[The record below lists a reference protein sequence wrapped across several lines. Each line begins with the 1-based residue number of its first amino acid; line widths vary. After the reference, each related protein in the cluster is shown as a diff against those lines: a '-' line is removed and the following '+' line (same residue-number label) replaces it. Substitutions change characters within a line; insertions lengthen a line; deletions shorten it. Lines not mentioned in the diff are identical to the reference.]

1 MGNKHTSPGEV
12 DIEGLPIQPEDTDL
26 NGGHLSSQLDGKNGI
41 SGNETDFNT
50 SFQNENCDTIT
61 TEDDLDVNC
70 IQIATDDD
78 IHYSQIISSEELAQL
93 LSQSSA
99 EVQSR
104 GTNIDRLSLDV
115 SHLEDVHIIDA
126 LLGKYTPDR
135 DHFDTFLHKELS
147 KVEISVCALSKNKG
161 QPFASGLI
169 IAPDLILTSRSCIEN
184 IEITSVYIRVGFQLT
199 HYGLSYGSNIQ
210 AKYIVENNIYL
221 DYAII
226 RISEPIRHYVDIDIS
241 SNVVNDIIF
250 ISHPNGGPKRVT
262 VSNTLERNIFTSED
276 VKDKNSESV
285 MTSEFHDSFFSH
297 ANSICFDSHGKVYAL
312 YSVSS
317 TTGVVKAIFIS
328 TIVAE
333 SKIFAFLHLLKKKQK
348 SLKVNYNKY
357 YKSYCDL
364 KTILSPA
371 VDSKSD
377 GAISL
382 NGGMV
387 VNDNLLPPKLEVMV
401 TLEQDYYRII
411 PDGELQFLWLLG
423 KETIKIGNEL
433 RLCVYRSHGYS
444 VDSLRWAPWNLFAGP
459 ATTYRFDYNPEVG
472 ENSKPLSFDKDL
484 WDAVHKLRESIEMCW
499 LARLHLNKSLQ
510 HLYQSYSTENVLLD
524 STYILPRG
532 ESNAET
538 TPHDSDASYS
548 PPTRDVIEVVKRSSQ
563 STYLLKVAGDVKV
576 RGVKEYVKQ
585 QNHVL
590 TALRNVASSYRKLFD
605 ANSLNFVH
613 RTEITDWHE
622 KRNNKVVLINVSETV
637 KQ

>member
-1 MGNKHTSPGEV
+1 MNPW
-12 DIEGLPIQPEDTDL
+12 
-26 NGGHLSSQLDGKNGI
+26 
-41 SGNETDFNT
+41 
-50 SFQNENCDTIT
+50 
-61 TEDDLDVNC
+61 
-70 IQIATDDD
+70 
-78 IHYSQIISSEELAQL
+78 
-93 LSQSSA
+93 
-99 EVQSR
+99 
-104 GTNIDRLSLDV
+104 
-115 SHLEDVHIIDA
+115 
-126 LLGKYTPDR
+126 
-135 DHFDTFLHKELS
+135 
-147 KVEISVCALSKNKG
+147 
-161 QPFASGLI
+161 
-169 IAPDLILTSRSCIEN
+169 
-184 IEITSVYIRVGFQLT
+184 
-199 HYGLSYGSNIQ
+199 
-210 AKYIVENNIYL
+210 
-221 DYAII
+221 
-226 RISEPIRHYVDIDIS
+226 
-241 SNVVNDIIF
+241 
-250 ISHPNGGPKRVT
+250 
-262 VSNTLERNIFTSED
+262 
-276 VKDKNSESV
+276 
-285 MTSEFHDSFFSH
+285 TSEFHDSFFSH
-297 ANSICFDSHGKVYAL
+297 ANSICFDSHGKAYAL

-382 NGGMV
+382 NGGIV
-387 VNDNLLPPKLEVMV
+387 VNDNLLPPKLEVMI

-433 RLCVYRSHGYS
+433 RLCVYRSNGYS

-532 ESNAET
+532 ESNADS

-563 STYLLKVAGDVKV
+563 STFLLKVAGDVKV

-590 TALRNVASSYRKLFD
+590 TALRNVASTYRKLFD

-613 RTEITDWHE
+613 RTELTDWHE